1 MHLGGQNVLPLNR
14 SITEYLKDTLMKAKN
29 FENNLALIGA
39 LIVLVGVSFAAE
51 DALGFETADVTTTAT
66 AIHDVADSTTSSAAQ
81 ATADAAALA
90 AKSLARE
97 NWIDLDIK
105 LEDHR
110 STLVADK
117 K

>member
-1 MHLGGQNVLPLNR
+1 MHLGLQNILPLNP
-14 SITEYLKDTLMKAKN
+14 SITDFLKDTLMKAKN
-29 FENNLALIGA
+29 IENNLALVGA

-51 DALGFETADVTTTAT
+51 DALGFDNADVTTTAT
-66 AIHDVADSTTSSAAQ
+66 AIHNVAHSTTSSAAK
-81 ATADAAALA
+81 ANADAAALA

-97 NWIDLDIK
+97 NWINLDIK
-105 LEDHR
+105 LEDHT

>member
-29 FENNLALIGA
+29 IENNLALIGA

-97 NWIDLDIK
+97 NWIELDIK

>member
-1 MHLGGQNVLPLNR
+1 
-14 SITEYLKDTLMKAKN
+14 MKAKN
-29 FENNLALIGA
+29 IENNLALVGA

-51 DALGFETADVTTTAT
+51 DALGFEAADVTAT
-66 AIHDVADSTTSSAAQ
+66 AVAIHNVAVSTTSGAAK
-81 ATADAAALA
+81 ANADAAALA

-97 NWIDLDIK
+97 NWLDLDIK
-105 LEDHR
+105 LDDHR

>member
-1 MHLGGQNVLPLNR
+1 MHLGGQNILPLNR
-14 SITEYLKDTLMKAKN
+14 SITESLKDTLMKAKN
-29 FENNLALIGA
+29 IENNLALVGA
-39 LIVLVGVSFAAE
+39 LIVLIGVSFAAE

>member
-1 MHLGGQNVLPLNR
+1 
-14 SITEYLKDTLMKAKN
+14 
-29 FENNLALIGA
+29 
-39 LIVLVGVSFAAE
+39 
-51 DALGFETADVTTTAT
+51 
-66 AIHDVADSTTSSAAQ
+66 VADSTTSSAAQ

-105 LEDHR
+105 HDDHT
-110 STLVADK
+110 SMLVAGK